1 MRRACITKI
10 LILLSLSIASA
21 QNKNTIQQSAL
32 GVHFFIND
40 FNNRDSQNTIK
51 PGLAISFM
59 TGISPHID
67 FVTMLAGSFPETSI
81 QNNHLLLESD
91 ASLRYKIFPNKYW
104 ISPYFQAGIGV
115 SKYGDSYK
123 LLLPTGIGFQ
133 IKLFEEAYL
142 ISNAQ
147 YRLLVNSSQTDHLFF
162 SIGVAGTINKKR
174 KTIKHSAVTENTAP
188 VKIQIKDFD
197 GDGIPD
203 STDACPLV
211 KGFIKY
217 KGCPIP
223 DSDGDGINDEEDS
236 CPYVAG
242 LAKYKGCPISD
253 RDGDGVNDEIDQCPD
268 MPGTSANYGCPEI
281 SNALI
286 NKINLAAK
294 KIFFETGKYII
305 LSESFSSLDIVASIL
320 QENKNLKLN
329 VSGHTDNVGTAE
341 NNQILSENRASAVAN
356 YFIKKGIDKERLKY
370 AGYGQTKPIADN
382 STITGRAYNRRV
394 EMELYY
400 Y

>member
-1 MRRACITKI
+1 MKYIFIAEI
-10 LILLSLSIASA
+10 LFLFIFFSSA
-21 QNKNTIQQSAL
+21 QSQNNTQHSAL
-32 GVHFFIND
+32 GVHFFV
-40 FNNRDSQNTIK
+40 NNFSRGDSNKFK

-59 TGISPHID
+59 AGISSHVD
-67 FVTMLAGSFPETSI
+67 FVAMLAGSFPKFET
-81 QNNHLLLESD
+81 QNNNLLLESD
-91 ASLRYKIFPNKYW
+91 AALRYKIFPDKFW
-104 ISPYFQAGIGV
+104 ISPFLQAGIGI
-115 SKYGDSYK
+115 SKYNSTFGSY
-123 LLLPTGIGFQ
+123 LPAGIGVQ
-133 IKLFEEAYL
+133 IKLFEEAYF

-147 YRLLVNSSQTDHLFF
+147 YRLLVNSSLLDHFFF
-162 SIGVAGTINKKR
+162 SIGVAGTINKK
-174 KTIKHSAVTENTAP
+174 KKINKHLPVAENNISA
-188 VKIQIKDFD
+188 KIPIMDSD

-242 LAKYKGCPISD
+242 LAKYKGCPIPD
-253 RDGDGVNDEIDQCPD
+253 RDSDGVNDEVDQCPD
-268 MPGTSANYGCPEI
+268 MPGTSANHGCPEI
-281 SNALI
+281 SSTLI

-305 LSESFSSLDIVASIL
+305 LSESFSSLDTVASIL
-320 QENKNLKLN
+320 QKDKNLKLN
-329 VSGHTDNVGTAE
+329 VSGHTDNIGTAE
-341 NNQILSENRASAVAN
+341 NNQILSENRARAVVN

-370 AGYGQTKPIADN
+370 AGYGLTKPIADN
-382 STITGRAYNRRV
+382 STIVGRAYNRRV